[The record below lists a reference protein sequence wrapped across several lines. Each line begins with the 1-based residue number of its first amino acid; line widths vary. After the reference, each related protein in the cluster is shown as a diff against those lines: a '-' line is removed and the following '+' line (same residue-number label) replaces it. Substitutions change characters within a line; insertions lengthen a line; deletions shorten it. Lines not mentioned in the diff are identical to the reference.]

1 MSKRI
6 LRKYM
11 VAGEQPGQPLVR
23 SQRQGVIGARS
34 QAMQPQSQ
42 SAQKSMPTK
51 GQSPTG
57 AAQPLKPVPS
67 AVLGAQQK
75 PALHVAGVPATGRPS
90 PEAQKSPKEAQKSP
104 AGQLVRNR
112 VEFNPLA

>member
-1 MSKRI
+1 MR
-6 LRKYM
+6 
-11 VAGEQPGQPLVR
+11 
-23 SQRQGVIGARS
+23 
-34 QAMQPQSQ
+34 PQST

-57 AAQPLKPVPS
+57 AAQPFKLKPVPS
-67 AVLGAQQK
+67 AVQGAQQK
-75 PALHVAGVPATGRPS
+75 PVQDVAGVPAKGRPS